1 MTICSGFWE
10 SFFGYDFRIYLPW
23 EDYLSKDR
31 RIGALQKSLLVFLSY
46 IIILNT
52 VVPISLYVSVEFIRL
67 LQSKFIDWDIK
78 MYYEPN
84 NVPAHARTT
93 TLNEELGQI
102 EYIFSDKTGT
112 LTRVRRTEMKT
123 DSKLF
128 RKLNHQI
135 IQLKF
140 FLLLL

>member
-1 MTICSGFWE
+1 MDFGNR
-10 SFFGYDFRIYLPW
+10 FFGYDFRAYLPW
-23 EDYLSKDR
+23 EDYLTDDR

-102 EYIFSDKTGT
+102 
-112 LTRVRRTEMKT
+112 RT
-123 DSKLF
+123 D
-128 RKLNHQI
+128 
-135 IQLKF
+135 
-140 FLLLL
+140 